1 MNHSFPPYCWLAR
14 GCGARVPPFMLL
26 RFMPFVML
34 TRKDPTKSENSGAM
48 DYSGV
53 PLWPVSGIKK
63 WNDTVNH
70 GSTGMTSYF
79 FSRSV
84 VYMWTPH
91 QEPKATLVIP
101 IYARGHKR
109 PSNSCLLI
117 WAGIFE
123 TASGIYRHD
132 QMTRNLIR
140 SIRSDFLQNF
150 EIKARPL
157 DTNQFSSRIPS
168 SLSHIIHHILQHE
181 GECRP
186 QLVLGYL
193 WLMFCSI
200 MDRFWPSSTKAEKPP
215 SRSPVSLAPLKTR

>member
-1 MNHSFPPYCWLAR
+1 MTC
-14 GCGARVPPFMLL
+14 LL
-26 RFMPFVML
+26 FQQERCLYVN
-34 TRKDPTKSENSGAM
+34 TSSRTKSNPGHP
-48 DYSGV
+48 YIRQR
-53 PLWPVSGIKK
+53 PQ
-63 WNDTVNH
+63 T
-70 GSTGMTSYF
+70 
-79 FSRSV
+79 
-84 VYMWTPH
+84 
-91 QEPKATLVIP
+91 TLQLM
-101 IYARGHKR
+101 
-109 PSNSCLLI
+109 PSDLI
-117 WAGIFE
+117 RAGIFE

-215 SRSPVSLAPLKTR
+215 SRSPVSLAPLKTRFVTVAFANHT